1 MLEWLFYVY
10 VAVSV
15 SALCLTIFNEWYD
28 GRDVSVRTA
37 LEIFAVSV
45 IPTFNVAPLSTQI
58 YYCCERLVV
67 SVKISKISFLKIILL
82 KGRK

>member
-10 VAVSV
+10 ASVSV
-15 SALCLTIFNEWYD
+15 SAVCLAIFNEWYD
-28 GRDVSVRTA
+28 GCDVSVRTA
-37 LEIFAVSV
+37 LEIFFISIVP
-45 IPTFNVAPLSTQI
+45 ILNVALLLAQI

-67 SVKISKISFLKIILL
+67 SVKIPKLSFLKIILL